1 MEAVAEIVVV
11 LKGLARRPMQYY
23 MGCAMEFE
31 IRHLPDQDP
40 QPLLD
45 EIRAFMHEKPLPAM
59 HAVDPPTGFQARD
72 VDELIKLSAS
82 EAVELLRGGEVT
94 PLEMV
99 DAAAARI
106 EATNPH
112 INALPTLCLDRARDH
127 ARRLMADRPGPEDP
141 ARHLS
146 GLPIAVKD
154 LVNVAGV
161 RTTLGS
167 TIFADHVPA
176 RSDIL
181 VENLERRGAIVIAK
195 ANTPEFGHGANTFN
209 EVFGK
214 TRNPWNTALT
224 SGGSSGGS
232 AAALAT
238 GQVWLATGSD
248 LGCSLR
254 TPAAFCSVVGLRPSP
269 GRVAVGPRCQPI
281 GEVWDTL
288 NVEGSMGRTVADVA
302 LMLDAQAVSH
312 PMDPMSLPPPSA
324 PFGQSVA
331 KPKAP
336 KRVAFSPDLGV
347 VPVDPELKELCSG
360 AAQRFAEHG
369 ASVEEAC
376 PDLSDAREIFHVLR
390 AHHLVGELAP
400 VIDEHRDKI
409 KPEVIWNF
417 EEGLKLNSGDITRAE
432 RARAALYYRVV
443 EFFRSYDLLLTPATA
458 VAPFDVD
465 ERYVTEV
472 AGQKLDTY
480 YDWYWICYAITI
492 TSCPALSVPCGFT
505 ASGLPVGLQMVGP
518 PRGEAAL
525 LGAAAMFEDLMGI
538 AGRLPVDPRPGRD

>member
-1 MEAVAEIVVV
+1 MN
-11 LKGLARRPMQYY
+11 
-23 MGCAMEFE
+23 
-31 IRHLPDQDP
+31 
-40 QPLLD
+40 
-45 EIRAFMHEKPLPAM
+45 
-59 HAVDPPTGFQARD
+59 
-72 VDELIKLSAS
+72 ELIRLDAC
-82 EAVELLRGGEVT
+82 AVVDLLRRGEIT
-94 PLEMV
+94 PLEAV

-106 EATNPH
+106 EATNPR

-127 ARRLMADRPGPEDP
+127 ARRLTAQRPTSEDP
-141 ARHLS
+141 AWHLS

-167 TIFADHVPA
+167 SIFANHVPE
-176 RSDIL
+176 RSDLL
-181 VENLERRGAIVIAK
+181 VENLERRGGVVVAK

-214 TRNPWNTALT
+214 TLNPWNTALT

-232 AAALAT
+232 AAALAA

-269 GRVAVGPRCQPI
+269 GRVAAGPRGAPI

-302 LMLDAQAVSH
+302 LMLDAQAVWN
-312 PMDPMSLPPPSA
+312 PMDPLALPPPSR

-331 KPKAP
+331 QPRAP
-336 KRVAFSPDLGV
+336 ARVAFSPDLGI
-347 VPVDPELKELCSG
+347 VPVEPELKEICASAASRFSELG
-360 AAQRFAEHG
+360 AT
-369 ASVEEAC
+369 VEEAC
-376 PDLSDAREIFHVLR
+376 PDLADAREIFHVLR

-400 VIDEHRDKI
+400 VIEAHRDEI
-409 KPEVIWNF
+409 KPEVVWNF
-417 EEGLKLNSGDITRAE
+417 EEGLKLGSGDIARAE
-432 RARAALYYRVV
+432 RSRAALYYRVV
-443 EFFRSYDLLLTPATA
+443 EFFRHYDLLLTPATA

-472 AGQKLDTY
+472 AGRKLDTY
-480 YDWYWICYAITI
+480 YDWYWICYAITV

-518 PRGEAAL
+518 PRGEASVLA
-525 LGAAAMFEDLMGI
+525 AAAMFEELMGI
-538 AGRLPVDPRPGRD
+538 AGRLPIEPRPGSV